1 MLLAA
6 GVISI
11 GVLLSPPPPEA
22 VRRAVDAVYAD
33 PSIQRTLPGAVP
45 LESGKGRE
53 GRRPSAPDRRRD
65 PSPAGGS
72 STGGRGF
79 ATFLLWTVGLIGA
92 GVLVAVIAQA
102 IRERRGAR
110 GPATA
115 GPAAAARA
123 GGERPGPA
131 PIDDADRLA
140 AEGRYAEAVH
150 ALLLHVVRGLTV
162 DGRPDPPPFTSRA
175 PLARA
180 ALAPPRRAAF
190 GALVEAVEHSLFGG
204 RPVDATAFAAARD
217 AAHRAAAPGPGA
229 A

>member
-45 LESGKGRE
+45 LDDGAGRAS
-53 GRRPSAPDRRRD
+53 RRTSVPRPRPDRSSMTV
-65 PSPAGGS
+65 SP
-72 STGGRGF
+72 TGGRGF
-79 ATFLLWTVGLIGA
+79 ATFLLWTVGLVGL
-92 GVLVAVIAQA
+92 GVVVAVIAQA
-102 IRERRGAR
+102 ILQRRGAG

-115 GPAAAARA
+115 GPAAPDRA
-123 GGERPGPA
+123 GGERPVPA
-131 PIDDADRLA
+131 PIGDADRLA
-140 AEGRYAEAVH
+140 AEGRFAEAVH

-162 DGRPDPPPFTSRA
+162 DGRPVPPTFTSRET
-175 PLARA
+175 LARA
-180 ALAPPRRAAF
+180 ALPPPRRAAF

-217 AAHRAAAPGPGA
+217 AARRAAAPGPGA